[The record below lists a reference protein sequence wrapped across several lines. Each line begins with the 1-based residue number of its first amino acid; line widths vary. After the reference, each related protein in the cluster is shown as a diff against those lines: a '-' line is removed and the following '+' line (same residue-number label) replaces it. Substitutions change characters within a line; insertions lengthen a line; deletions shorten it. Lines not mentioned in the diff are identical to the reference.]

1 MCEPEPTLEEMLRD
15 PIVLAVM
22 ARDRVSREELRACVA
37 RAAVQFRRPGASCP
51 ERATSS
57 R

>member
-51 ERATSS
+51 ERATYS

>member
-15 PIVLAVM
+15 PVVLAVM
-22 ARDRVSREELRACVA
+22 ARDRVTRAELIACVA
-37 RAAVQFRRPGASCP
+37 RAAAQFRKPGASCP
-51 ERATSS
+51 ERATYS